1 MRILCVGGG
10 PAGLYFSI
18 LVKRARPDWSLTVIE
33 RNAPG
38 DTFGWGVVFSDKTIE
53 GLREADP
60 PSHDQIQQAFRRW
73 EEIDVF
79 FRGRKLSSG
88 GHGFS
93 GIARR
98 RLLSILETRAK
109 SLGVDLRHGSELTEG
124 ELDHLIGSYDL
135 VVGADGVNSVVR
147 RRAEALFNPRSEGAH
162 SRYLWLG
169 TEQKLD
175 AFTFDFQHTEAGW
188 FALHAYRFDDA
199 MSTAV
204 IEVPEAT
211 WRRLGLDSAG
221 QAESI
226 SYCERLFAERLDG
239 CRLIASPSHPRGS
252 AVWQRFTHM
261 LCERWYVDKCVL
273 LGDAAHTAH
282 FSVGSGT
289 KLALEDA
296 MDLAGALTSGQ
307 AAEFENLDVAPDPRG
322 ARLQRYQQRREPEVR
337 KLQVA
342 ALNRMRWFECVDMR
356 ADMAPE
362 QFAYSLLTGSERVSH
377 RNLQQR
383 DATFIACYEAWLA
396 QSQPAITGF
405 AGPPHKLPIQ
415 LRGLCLRNRLVS
427 QLSPLSLASWA
438 PRVAGDEDAGLV
450 ILDAADIESSSC
462 AAAISEATANY
473 IGVAKRIC
481 VGIELLSGIE
491 NAVTVANR
499 AAKAGVDMLD
509 VRFSF
514 DACIADNGDAAVKV
528 LAALRALWPHKPI
541 SGGFVLSS
549 QLHGP
554 HLPVAMLA
562 LAHRFKAAGVDVLVL
577 PAGNQSLQSALPYQ
591 SMYAGYSIEQ
601 IRLLSGVAV
610 MVELANFAGS
620 GATVRIQNT
629 RKHRNGRDYADTMIA
644 AGRADLCLLQ

>member
-261 LCERWYVDKCVL
+261 ICERWYVDKCVL

-296 MDLAGALTSGQ
+296 MALAGALTSGQ
-307 AAEFENLDVAPDPRG
+307 AAEFENLDVAPELL
-322 ARLQRYQQRREPEVR
+322 ASRLQRYQERREPEVR

-342 ALNRMRWFECVDMR
+342 ALNRMRWFETVAMR

-383 DATFIACYEAWLA
+383 DTTFVACYEAWLA
-396 QSQPAITGF
+396 HSQPVTMGF

-415 LRGLCLRNRLVS
+415 LRGLCLKNRLVS
-427 QLSPLSLASWA
+427 HVSQLSLVST
-438 PRVAGDEDAGLV
+438 AGSVDDAGLV
-450 ILDAADIESSSC
+450 LLDAADIESSSC
-462 AAAISEATANY
+462 AAAISEAKANH
-473 IGVAKRIC
+473 IGVAMRIC
-481 VGIELLSGIE
+481 VERELFSGNE
-491 NAVTVANR
+491 SALVVANR
-499 AAKAGVDMLD
+499 AGSAGVDMLD

-528 LAALRALWPHKPI
+528 LAALRAVWPLKPI
-541 SGGFVLSS
+541 CGGFVFSS
-549 QLHGP
+549 PLHGP
-554 HLPVAMLA
+554 HLPEAMLA
-562 LAHRFKAAGVDVLVL
+562 LALSFKAAGVDVLVL
-577 PAGNQSLQSALPYQ
+577 PEGDQSLHPALPHQ

-620 GATVRIQNT
+620 GATGRIQNT